1 LEDLETGQNVF
12 VFLPVSLSF
21 VDDAVPALPTGVGQL
36 LADGSLEETF
46 TTFATVNA
54 VMFTCKKMVYCIFFP
69 SAFFS
74 EKFKDYFI

>member
-1 LEDLETGQNVF
+1 
-12 VFLPVSLSF
+12 LSF

-54 VMFTCKKMVYCIFFP
+54 VMFTCKKMVYLIFFH

-74 EKFKDYFI
+74 EKFKDYFL